1 MSCRIYDMRELVDG
15 IQRPYAPMLPD
26 WDEHAQRE
34 PRWSMDVAYQ
44 MLTDPPSREWQ
55 SCVLNRL
62 KRIDYLIPD
71 YVDHDLTKYLRIVG
85 VIGVFQA

>member
-34 PRWSMDVAYQ
+34 PRWSMDKAYQ
-44 MLTDPPSREWQ
+44 MLMDPPSEEWGE
-55 SCVLNRL
+55 CVLNRL
-62 KRIDYLIPD
+62 RRIKYEIPD
-71 YVDHDLTKYLRIVG
+71 YVSHKLTEYLRTID
-85 VIGVFQA
+85 VIGVFKA